1 MPKNKTKKNWI
12 ERIFVGFIYALP
24 VALIFSYYPIISF
37 GGDETMNFELSL
49 PLIWLVLFDALVVIL
64 FFKRR
69 LWKNIAK
76 KWVFILFPIFASLSI
91 IWSLNLVR
99 GVLTVGI
106 LWLIYLAVFGFFEL
120 CDVFLCDGFWWKWRK
135 VFYGAGLFACGFC
148 LLQCVL
154 DLAGCGQEVS
164 LLCDGCTYKMFGFP
178 HPNGFAVEP
187 QFMGNLLLAPA
198 ILAGIELY
206 YSLSDDGIC
215 ASPKHGNNNTIRRW
229 GSSRPSLHWKTRL
242 PRSGYRACSISPR
255 FVVRSLRG
263 SNPSFLGRNLRKP
276 RTVLLF
282 AVFAAALFLTFSRG
296 AIYAFILAMLI
307 FTVWEILRFR
317 KWRVLILWPV
327 IIFSFV
333 FTLNLQGIFA
343 QVSKTDDT
351 YLTGVAKV
359 INQLSLGVIE
369 IPIQDEEV
377 VETSEATGAGEENL
391 AEDEAVFDGYVA
403 ESTDTRVRLSDVA
416 LKAWSKDFKT
426 IMLGVGIGGAGQAL
440 YQNGFSAG
448 PKEIVQNEYVS
459 LLLETGIVGVALVI
473 LTVVLSILAL
483 KKTGN
488 MMVVLVLAVAYGT
501 TLLFFS
507 GLPNALHI
515 YLLVSLLLAVLPK
528 QYYNL

>member
-64 FFKRR
+64 FFKHR
-69 LWKNIAK
+69 LWKNVAK

-120 CDVFLCDGFWWKWRK
+120 RNVFLCDGFWWKWRK

-215 ASPKHGNNNTIRRW
+215 ASPKHGN
-229 GSSRPSLHWKTRL
+229 
-242 PRSGYRACSISPR
+242 
-255 FVVRSLRG
+255 
-263 SNPSFLGRNLRKP
+263 LRKP

-307 FTVWEILRFR
+307 FTVWEILRSR

-333 FTLNLQGIFA
+333 FTLNLQGVFA

-403 ESTDTRVRLSDVA
+403 ESTDIRVRLSDVA